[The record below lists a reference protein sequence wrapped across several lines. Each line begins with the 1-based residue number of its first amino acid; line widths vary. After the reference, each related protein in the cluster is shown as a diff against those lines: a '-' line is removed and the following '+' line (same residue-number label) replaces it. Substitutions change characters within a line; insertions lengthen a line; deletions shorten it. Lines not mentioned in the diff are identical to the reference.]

1 MDEVLFG
8 DLSIRLGV
16 QYLYMHQVSLSLHCT
31 SSDVIDLGLAG

>member
-16 QYLYMHQVSLSLHCT
+16 QYLYMHQVSLSL
-31 SSDVIDLGLAG
+31 SLSPLR